1 MIFGDEGKI
10 FWRRFFAKITEVKD
24 GCWREAR
31 FLFGGVRFKIEVEA
45 NVFGLFIIEIFVDGG
60 FDLFVEV
67 SDADGFGFGVGGVFR
82 LDEWGDVADFRL
94 DADAVA
100 VFLGGGAGV
109 DGGGTLE
116 IAESVAHGFV
126 TTTQNPVDDFAFAHD
141 VEVVE
146 GEVAAV
152 DHGLHHVAEELE
164 SSARFVAM
172 VFGREGEI
180 FSSEL
185 SGDGW
190 SSEGDFFKVVFVFN
204 NDEVGIEA
212 FNIVESPSVK
222 EEKTV
227 F

>member
-1 MIFGDEGKI
+1 MIFGDESKI

-24 GCWREAR
+24 GCWREVR
-31 FLFGGVRFKIEVEA
+31 FLFGGVRFEIEVEA
-45 NVFGLFIIEIFVDGG
+45 NVFGLFVVEIFVDGG
-60 FDLFVEV
+60 FDFFVEV

-109 DGGGTLE
+109 DDGGTLE
-116 IAESVAHGFV
+116 IAEGVAHGFV
-126 TTTQNPVDDFAFAHD
+126 ATTQNPVDDFAFAHD

-146 GEVAAV
+146 GEVAAI
-152 DHGLHHVAEELE
+152 DHGLHHVAKELE
-164 SSARFVAM
+164 SGARFVAM

-180 FSSEL
+180 FGSKLGS
-185 SGDGW
+185 DGR
-190 SSEGDFFKVVFVFN
+190 SAEGDFFEVVFVLGN
-204 NDEVGIEA
+204 GKVGIEA
-212 FNIVESPSVK
+212 FNVVESPSVK

>member
-1 MIFGDEGKI
+1 MIFRDEGKI
-10 FWRRFFAKITEVKD
+10 FWRRFFVKITEVKD
-24 GCWREAR
+24 GHWREVR
-31 FLFGGVRFKIEVEA
+31 FLFGGVRLEVEVEA
-45 NVFGLFIIEIFVDGG
+45 NIFGLFIIEIFVDGG
-60 FDLFVEV
+60 FDFFVEV
-67 SDADGFGFGVGGVFR
+67 GDADGFGFGIGGVFR
-82 LDEWGDVADFRL
+82 LDERGDIADFGF

-126 TTTQNPVDDFAFAHD
+126 ATTQNPVDDFALAHD

-152 DHGLHHVAEELE
+152 DHGLHHVAEELKGG
-164 SSARFVAM
+164 ARFVAM

-204 NDEVGIEA
+204 NGEVGIET
-212 FNIVESPSVK
+212 FDIVESPSVK

>member
-31 FLFGGVRFKIEVEA
+31 FLFGGVRFEIEVEA
-45 NVFGLFIIEIFVDGG
+45 NVFGLLVVEIFVDGG
-60 FDLFVEV
+60 FNFFVEV
-67 SDADGFGFGVGGVFR
+67 GDADGFGVGVGGVFW
-82 LDEWGDVADFRL
+82 LDEGSNIADFGL

-100 VFLGGGAGV
+100 IFLGGGAGV
-109 DGGGTLE
+109 DGGGALE
-116 IAESVAHGFV
+116 VAESVAHGLV
-126 TTTQNPVDDFAFAHD
+126 ATTQNPVDDFALAHD
-141 VEVVE
+141 IEVVE
-146 GEVAAV
+146 GEIAAV
-152 DHGLHHVAEELE
+152 NHGLHHVAKELE
-164 SSARFVAM
+164 SSARLVAV

-180 FSSEL
+180 FGSKLGSDGWGAESDFFEVVFIL
-185 SGDGW
+185 GDG
-190 SSEGDFFKVVFVFN
+190 
-204 NDEVGIEA
+204 EVGIEA